1 MSDARDNIIN
11 LFEKGP
17 FPYKGNVFKTKEK
30 ESKKERTKTF
40 RIHSGWIKGY

>member
-30 ESKKERTKTF
+30 ESKKEPKLF
-40 RIHSGWIKGY
+40 EYIQDE